1 MDVEVAAD
9 EERELLDNPAAVEK
23 ELDKDGRDEE
33 LLVTSAAAGTEVGV
47 ETETADED
55 DEVLVPPAAAELEL
69 VTVKEDDELLGTP
82 AATKLELDNPDD
94 DDELLVAPTV
104 VVDGLEGGEPTK
116 AAS

>member
-1 MDVEVAAD
+1 MDVEVAAG
-9 EERELLDNPAAVEK
+9 EERELLDNPAAVEI
-23 ELDKDGRDEE
+23 ELDENGRDEE

-69 VTVKEDDELLGTP
+69 DI
-82 AATKLELDNPDD
+82 PDD